1 MIPLESPSNFCHCS
15 LKFSLVSLPLQN
27 PEGYLLQITVTEE
40 HYFFSYKYVT
50 SRQNQAMLYLLKTL
64 QLVEAIML
72 EGHEMC
78 ARLLREV
85 YETALEF
92 CTVGSSG

>member
-1 MIPLESPSNFCHCS
+1 MMPLESPSNFCHCS

-27 PEGYLLQITVTEE
+27 PKEYLLQITANEE
-40 HYFFSYKYVT
+40 HYFFSYKYVV
-50 SRQNQAMLYLLKTL
+50 SWQNHAMLYLLKTL

-78 ARLLREV
+78 AKLLREV
-85 YETALEF
+85 YETALEL
-92 CTVGSSG
+92 CIVGCSG